1 MRRRGFLKGWEDE
14 RAKDIA
20 WCIAAGG
27 PVGFGAGGRHF
38 VDSGYEPPAKWSIS
52 PANPG
57 TSDRHQFS
65 GPTKVYSNSCVAES
79 SLGGTPQLSI
89 DPVSKVILLWF
100 KGPAP
105 QACPKIYMPVCGLEG
120 EFGPL
125 ASGEWTFTSLSK
137 ELDLEITFTVKGGL
151 VRGGLPRGPRRS
163 GAGA

>member
-1 MRRRGFLKGWEDE
+1 MNVRKILLSALLPAVLWSS
-14 RAKDIA
+14 AQ
-20 WCIAAGG
+20 AAGISWTQG
-27 PVGFGAGGRHF
+27 T
-38 VDSGYEPPAKWSIS
+38 EPPAKWSIS

-57 TSDRHQFS
+57 TSDLIEFS
-65 GPTKVYSNSCVAES
+65 GPTEVYSNACMAEG

-105 QACPKIYMPVCGLEG
+105 QACPKIYLPVCGLEG

-137 ELDLEITFTVKGGL
+137 DVDLEITFTVKGASSAVAYRVDRDAPG
-151 VRGGLPRGPRRS
+151 RCMTARPGPGRS
-163 GAGA
+163 